1 MTTYE
6 CTTNPVVLKN
16 TPTLY
21 PVNSSSKPL
30 HVAEDSDDYGED
42 SGSKPL
48 NKAALK
54 NLRIDTD
61 SLKRYIE
68 QQLDTHKDSLSL
80 RIVRLFDDLTI
91 GLAQR
96 KEITL
101 FELLIEHTLY
111 ADKEPAQDMC
121 ALLAVLNN
129 DALIE
134 LEEFDIVNAA
144 TYLRDTMKKDMIRWH
159 LQDYRETQAERVK
172 EKKEKK
178 HRKK

>member
-1 MTTYE
+1 M
-6 CTTNPVVLKN
+6 
-16 TPTLY
+16 
-21 PVNSSSKPL
+21 
-30 HVAEDSDDYGED
+30 
-42 SGSKPL
+42 
-48 NKAALK
+48 K
-54 NLRIDTD
+54 NLRIDTE

-68 QQLDTHKDSLSL
+68 QQLEIHKDSITN
-80 RIVRLFDDLTI
+80 RIYRLFDDLII
-91 GLAQR
+91 GLVQH

-144 TYLRDTMKKDMIRWH
+144 TYIRDTMKKDMIRWH
-159 LQDYRETQAERVK
+159 LQDYRDEQEA
-172 EKKEKK
+172 KKEKNDHMDVGGRATQDAK
-178 HRKK
+178 AEKRKK